1 MDGGRAGERGGRGG
15 RRRGEGRERGGGG
28 AGEVPLYASGGCL
41 GPCFL
46 SGLKNDSQFP
56 LAFETRCFSPYGML
70 VMQYVHAYSVPVFQN
85 FEDGSSFPFF
95 VLVFFP

>member
-1 MDGGRAGERGGRGG
+1 MGGGRESGGAEGVEGGERGGK
-15 RRRGEGRERGGGG
+15 EVGGG
-28 AGEVPLYASGGCL
+28 AGEVPLYVSGGCL
-41 GPCFL
+41 GSCFL